1 MNGNELKPSR
11 DLYIRIRSAF
21 VAQDTTLGAWCRKN
35 GIRPQNA
42 APCIMGV
49 WNGPKGQKL
58 RARIIAAAGIAEGSM
73 DSHSSKPRPDDTRPA
88 RAAA

>member
-1 MNGNELKPSR
+1 MNRNELNPGR
-11 DLYIRIRSAF
+11 DLYLRIRSAF

-35 GIRPQNA
+35 GIAQQSA
-42 APCIMGV
+42 ACCIIGV

-58 RARIIAAAGIAEGSM
+58 RAQIIAAAGIAEVSNS
-73 DSHSSKPRPDDTRPA
+73 DCSKPRPDDPVPA